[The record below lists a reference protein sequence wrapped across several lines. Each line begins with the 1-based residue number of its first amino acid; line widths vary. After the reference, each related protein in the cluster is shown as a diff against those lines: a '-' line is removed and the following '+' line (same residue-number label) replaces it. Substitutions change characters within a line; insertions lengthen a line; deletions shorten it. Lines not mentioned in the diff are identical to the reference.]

1 MKQEK
6 TANGWLKELMEE
18 SHMTGKPDSVPDG
31 WITLSDMANQLSV
44 PLTTMNS
51 RLIKLMKLGKIQKK
65 TFRINTGRG
74 ISPVLHYYK
83 K

>member
-1 MKQEK
+1 
-6 TANGWLKELMEE
+6 
-18 SHMTGKPDSVPDG
+18 MTGKPDSVPDG

>member
-6 TANGWLKELMEE
+6 TANGWLRELMEE
-18 SHMTGKPDSVPDG
+18 SHMTGKPDIVPDG
-31 WITLSDMANQLSV
+31 WITLSNMANQLSV

-51 RLIKLMKLGKIQKK
+51 RIIKLMKLGKIQKK
-65 TFRINTGRG
+65 GFRINTGRG
-74 ISPVLHYYK
+74 ISSVLHYYK

>member
-6 TANGWLKELMEE
+6 TANDWLKELMEE
-18 SHMTGKPDSVPDG
+18 SHMTGTPDIVPEG
-31 WITLSDMANQLSV
+31 WITLSDMATQLSV
-44 PLTTMNS
+44 PMTTMNS
-51 RLIKLMKLGKIQKK
+51 RIIKLTKLGKIQKK

>member
-6 TANGWLKELMEE
+6 TANGWLKQLMEE
-18 SHMTGKPDSVPDG
+18 SHMTGTPDIIPDG
-31 WITLSDMANQLSV
+31 WITLSEMANSLSI

-51 RLIKLMKLGKIQKK
+51 RMIKLLKIGKIQKK
-65 TFRINTGRG
+65 SFRINTGRG
-74 ISPVLHYYK
+74 ISSVIHYYK